1 MAAAAAMDGFASV
14 FLGGGGE
21 NGEAMESRRCCLAG
35 SLPSDLFIFL
45 FFFSTMIK
53 RLNFR

>member
-45 FFFSTMIK
+45 FFFH
-53 RLNFR
+53 ND